1 MRNDLGI
8 DPVLAHPTSDELGVL
23 GTEVDDENGAARGH
37 RHSVVRTTNWW
48 FGPLAWNDGRV
59 KLLRRVLLIVIAL
72 LAIAGGLAPA
82 SASVPPD
89 TSPPSPIT
97 TDPIT
102 TDPITTDPI
111 TTDPITTD
119 TVNDFMDLERDVT
132 ECISSNPLPGCGR
145 EPTSP
150 GDRGGWQQ
158 LLLFGVMLGGMAI
171 IFVRVYFSVRSRD
184 RGASNE

>member
-1 MRNDLGI
+1 VN
-8 DPVLAHPTSDELGVL
+8 
-23 GTEVDDENGAARGH
+23 
-37 RHSVVRTTNWW
+37 
-48 FGPLAWNDGRV
+48 
-59 KLLRRVLLIVIAL
+59 LLRRVLLIVIAL

-89 TSPPSPIT
+89 TSPPS
-97 TDPIT
+97 
-102 TDPITTDPI
+102 PITTDPI

>member
-1 MRNDLGI
+1 M
-8 DPVLAHPTSDELGVL
+8 
-23 GTEVDDENGAARGH
+23 
-37 RHSVVRTTNWW
+37 
-48 FGPLAWNDGRV
+48 
-59 KLLRRVLLIVIAL
+59 
-72 LAIAGGLAPA
+72 LAIAGGSVSA
-82 SASVPPD
+82 SASAPPD
-89 TSPPSPIT
+89 TSPP
-97 TDPIT
+97 
-102 TDPITTDPI
+102 
-111 TTDPITTD
+111 D

-158 LLLFGVMLGGMAI
+158 LLLFGVMLGGMAV

>member
-102 TDPITTDPI
+102 TDPITTD
-111 TTDPITTD
+111 

>member
-1 MRNDLGI
+1 M
-8 DPVLAHPTSDELGVL
+8 S
-23 GTEVDDENGAARGH
+23 
-37 RHSVVRTTNWW
+37 S
-48 FGPLAWNDGRV
+48 F
-59 KLLRRVLLIVIAL
+59 RRVLLIVVAL
-72 LAIAGGLAPA
+72 LAVSAPA

-89 TSPPSPIT
+89 TSPP
-97 TDPIT
+97 
-102 TDPITTDPI
+102 
-111 TTDPITTD
+111 D

-158 LLLFGVMLGGMAI
+158 LLLFGVMLGGMAV